1 MPRIN
6 NGWMLSPRQDKYT
19 IPSKPLGT
27 RAGTLR
33 KRLQENARGLLYDTN
48 KISEQLWWSSAFSM
62 HETGP
67 VHSQPWVGEGEV
79 HGAWL
84 SWLFYCPDEQ
94 HAKEL
99 PGEER
104 AHLAYASTVHL
115 WRKIG
120 QELKKDRNL
129 VVGTDEEAMKEYCSL
144 ACCPINSKKKV
155 K

>member
-67 VHSQPWVGEGEV
+67 VHSHHELGRERFMGLDLAGFAIVLMNSMQKSYLGRKGLIWLMLPLFIFEG
-79 HGAWL
+79 
-84 SWLFYCPDEQ
+84 
-94 HAKEL
+94 
-99 PGEER
+99 R
-104 AHLAYASTVHL
+104 
-115 WRKIG
+115 
-120 QELKKDRNL
+120 
-129 VVGTDEEAMKEYCSL
+129 
-144 ACCPINSKKKV
+144 
-155 K
+155 